1 VTLAVTLAVAFGV
14 RPVHNSPTVP
24 SLSISAELA
33 KTRFR
38 SFNLKLKSSA
48 AGASAAASI
57 PGRSS
62 APKLGE
68 AAAQHAALAPLPVP
82 PALFHPASKGA
93 ADVADQHKQ
102 NKIYNDYIDGITKA
116 IVQAFDLWRLQ
127 AFFKDISINGPVAVG
142 GSLEGPALEA
152 HILAFAPAQ
161 SPLHGSLSPAIA
173 KGISA
178 AWLTTQRSVSVPG
191 LPWYPAFAAFPGP
204 MAPPTPNIP
213 SQFLMLTQDL
223 SATTATALKQSM
235 QNNLSGRTEFA
246 AELLDS
252 IATSFSLALTTWR
265 ASQLVMLVMGKG
277 PVPTFA
283 PPYVPVGPVVG
294 GDNIAAPGH
303 LMS

>member
-1 VTLAVTLAVAFGV
+1 M
-14 RPVHNSPTVP
+14 P
-24 SLSISAELA
+24 AEQA

-38 SFNLKLKSSA
+38 SFNLKLKGSA
-48 AGASAAASI
+48 AGAGSAESI
-57 PGRSS
+57 HGRSS
-62 APKLGE
+62 AAKLGE
-68 AAAQHAALAPLPVP
+68 AAAQRAALAPLPVP

-102 NKIYNDYIDGITKA
+102 NKIYCEYIDGITKA

-127 AFFKDISINGPVAVG
+127 AFLKDISINGPVAVG
-142 GSLEGPALEA
+142 GSLEGPALEP
-152 HILAFAPAQ
+152 HIIAFAPAQ
-161 SPLHGSLSPAIA
+161 SPLHGPLSPAIA

-178 AWLTTQRSVSVPG
+178 AWLTTQRSVRVPG

-204 MAPPTPNIP
+204 TAPPTPNIP
-213 SQFLMLTQDL
+213 SPFLTLTQDL
-223 SATTATALKQSM
+223 SATTAPALKQSM
-235 QNNLSGRTEFA
+235 QSNLAGHPEFA
-246 AELLDS
+246 AELLDA
-252 IATSFSLALTTWR
+252 IATSFSLAITTWR
-265 ASQLVMLVMGKG
+265 ASQMVMLVMGRG